1 MELVGSGKRWGHLE
15 EAEKR
20 EILWQTF
27 NSIPPRSLFFLLGH
41 VVILPHRFLGLPE
54 LGVANISEVP
64 EWLLTRSSL
73 PKVAKMIEDIR
84 VPLRFFKKGICD
96 RRTDGENSFLEED
109 EENREA
115 RVVEDTR
122 IPFRFFR
129 NLHTPL
135 DILEACSEV
144 KDETQNGKRET
155 SMKESDVLL
164 KDANEKSV
172 LCQIGIMEND
182 VCTRELMK
190 QIKDCG
196 RVGRGVLRTM

>member
-1 MELVGSGKRWGHLE
+1 MANLTL
-15 EAEKR
+15 
-20 EILWQTF
+20 T
-27 NSIPPRSLFFLLGH
+27 SIQVALLFLSIFVLILLG
-41 VVILPHRFLGLPE
+41 RFIGLPE
-54 LGVANISEVP
+54 LVVADMTEVP
-64 EWLLTRSSL
+64 EWLLIRTSL
-73 PKVAKMIEDIR
+73 PKVAKMVEDIR

-135 DILEACSEV
+135 DILEACSGV
-144 KDETQNGKRET
+144 KDETQNGKRGT
-155 SMKESDVLL
+155 SMKESDVVL
-164 KDANEKSV
+164 KDVNEKSV
-172 LCQIGIMEND
+172 LCQIGSMEND

-190 QIKDCG
+190 QINDCG